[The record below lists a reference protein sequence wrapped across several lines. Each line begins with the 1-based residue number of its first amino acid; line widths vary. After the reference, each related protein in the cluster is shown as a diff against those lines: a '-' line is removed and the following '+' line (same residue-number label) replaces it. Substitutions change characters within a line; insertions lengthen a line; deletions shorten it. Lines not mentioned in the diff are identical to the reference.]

1 MKIRTIFI
9 SLLAVFGL
17 SIPSFAAVQVD
28 QPAPEFTLI
37 SAAGKTV
44 SLSDY
49 QGKAVVLEWTNH
61 DCPYVQ
67 KHYDSDNMQSLQR
80 KYAAKD
86 VVWLSIISS
95 APGKQGYVDAETA
108 NQLTSS
114 RNAAP
119 TQVLFDPEG
128 TVGREYGART
138 TPHMYIID
146 KEGTLRYAGGIDS
159 IKSANPA
166 DIAKATNYVDEGLTS
181 LLGGQEI
188 AKKSSSPYGCS
199 VKY

>member
-1 MKIRTIFI
+1 MKIRTIMI
-9 SLLAVFGL
+9 SVLAVFGL
-17 SIPSFAAVQVD
+17 SVTSVAAVQVD
-28 QPAPEFTLI
+28 QPAPDFTLN
-37 SAAGKTV
+37 SAAGSTV

-49 QGKAVVLEWTNH
+49 QGQTVVLEWTNH

-114 RNAAP
+114 RNASPAH
-119 TQVLFDPEG
+119 VLFDPEG
-128 TVGREYGART
+128 TVGRQYGART
-138 TPHMYIID
+138 TPHMYLID

-181 LLGGQEI
+181 LLGGQAI
-188 AKKSSSPYGCS
+188 AKKTSSPYGCS

>member
-1 MKIRTIFI
+1 MKIRNILFT
-9 SLLAVFGL
+9 LLAFVVL
-17 SIPSFAAVQVD
+17 ISTSDAVAKMD
-28 QPAPEFTLI
+28 KPAPDFTLN
-37 SAAGKTV
+37 SVSGTMV

-49 QGKAVVLEWTNH
+49 RGKTVVLEWTNH

-80 KYAAKD
+80 KYTSQD

-95 APGKQGYVDAETA
+95 APGKQGYIDAETA
-108 NQLTSS
+108 DQLTSS

-128 TVGREYGART
+128 KVGRQYGART
-138 TPHMYIID
+138 TPHMFIID
-146 KEGTLRYAGGIDS
+146 QEGTLRYMGAIDS

-166 DIAKATNYVDEGLTS
+166 DIAKATNYVDEGLAS
-181 LLGGQEI
+181 LLAGRAI

>member
-1 MKIRTIFI
+1 MKIRNILFT
-9 SLLAVFGL
+9 LLAFVVL
-17 SIPSFAAVQVD
+17 ISTSDAVAKMD
-28 QPAPEFTLI
+28 KPAPNFTLN
-37 SAAGKTV
+37 SVSGTMV

-49 QGKAVVLEWTNH
+49 RGKTVVLEWTNH

-80 KYAAKD
+80 KYTSQD

-95 APGKQGYVDAETA
+95 APGKQGYIDAETA

-114 RNAAP
+114 RKAAP

-128 TVGREYGART
+128 KVGRQYGART
-138 TPHMYIID
+138 TPHMFIID
-146 KEGTLRYAGGIDS
+146 QEGTLRYMGAIDS

-166 DIAKATNYVDEGLTS
+166 DIAKATNYVDEGLAS
-181 LLGGQEI
+181 LRAGKAI

>member
-1 MKIRTIFI
+1 MKIRNILFT
-9 SLLAVFGL
+9 LLAFVVL
-17 SIPSFAAVQVD
+17 ISTSDAVAKMD
-28 QPAPEFTLI
+28 KPAPDFTLN
-37 SAAGKTV
+37 SVSGTMV

-49 QGKAVVLEWTNH
+49 RGKTVVLEWTNH

-80 KYAAKD
+80 KYTSQD

-95 APGKQGYVDAETA
+95 APGKQGYIDAETA

-128 TVGREYGART
+128 KVGRQYGART
-138 TPHMYIID
+138 TPHMFIID
-146 KEGTLRYAGGIDS
+146 QEGTLRYMGAIDS

-166 DIAKATNYVDEGLTS
+166 DIAKATNYVDEGLAS
-181 LLGGQEI
+181 LLAGRAI

>member
-1 MKIRTIFI
+1 MKIRNIMI
-9 SLLAVFGL
+9 SVLAVFGL
-17 SIPSFAAVQVD
+17 SVTSVAAVQVD
-28 QPAPEFTLI
+28 QAAPDFSLN
-37 SAAGKTV
+37 SAAGSTV

-49 QGKAVVLEWTNH
+49 QGKTVVLEWTNH

-119 TQVLFDPEG
+119 THVLFDPEG
-128 TVGREYGART
+128 TVGRQYGART
-138 TPHMYIID
+138 TPHMYLID

-181 LLGGQEI
+181 LLGGQAI
-188 AKKSSSPYGCS
+188 AKKTSSPYGCS

>member
-1 MKIRTIFI
+1 MKIRNILFT
-9 SLLAVFGL
+9 LLAFVVL
-17 SIPSFAAVQVD
+17 ISTSDAVAKMD
-28 QPAPEFTLI
+28 KPAPDFTLN
-37 SAAGKTV
+37 SVSGTMV

-49 QGKAVVLEWTNH
+49 RGKTVVLEWTNH

-80 KYAAKD
+80 KYTTQD

-95 APGKQGYVDAETA
+95 APGKQGYIDAETA

-128 TVGREYGART
+128 KVGRQYGART
-138 TPHMYIID
+138 TPHMFIID
-146 KEGTLRYAGGIDS
+146 QEGTLRYMGAIDS

-181 LLGGQEI
+181 LLAGRVI

>member
-1 MKIRTIFI
+1 MKIRNILFT
-9 SLLAVFGL
+9 LLAIVGL
-17 SIPSFAAVQVD
+17 CSTSVAVAKMD
-28 QPAPEFTLI
+28 KPAPDFTLN
-37 SAAGKTV
+37 SVSGTMV

-49 QGKAVVLEWTNH
+49 KGKTVVLEWTNH
-61 DCPYVQ
+61 ECPYVQ

-80 KYAAKD
+80 KYTTQD

-95 APGKQGYVDAETA
+95 APGKQGYIDAETA

-128 TVGREYGART
+128 KVGRQYGART
-138 TPHMYIID
+138 TPHMFIID
-146 KEGTLRYAGGIDS
+146 QKGTLRYMGAIDS
-159 IKSANPA
+159 IKSANSA

-181 LLGGQEI
+181 LLAGKAI

>member
-1 MKIRTIFI
+1 MKIRNILFT
-9 SLLAVFGL
+9 LLAFVVL
-17 SIPSFAAVQVD
+17 ISTSDAVAKMD
-28 QPAPEFTLI
+28 KPAPNFTLN
-37 SAAGKTV
+37 SVSGTMV

-49 QGKAVVLEWTNH
+49 RGKTVVLEWTNH

-80 KYAAKD
+80 KYTTQD

-95 APGKQGYVDAETA
+95 APGKQGYIDAETA

-128 TVGREYGART
+128 KVGRQYGART
-138 TPHMYIID
+138 TPHMFIID
-146 KEGTLRYAGGIDS
+146 QEGTLRYMGAIDS

-166 DIAKATNYVDEGLTS
+166 DIARATNYVDEGLTS
-181 LLGGQEI
+181 LLAGKAI

>member
-1 MKIRTIFI
+1 MKTRNILL
-9 SLLAVFGL
+9 SLLAVLGL
-17 SIPSFAAVQVD
+17 SVTSVAAVQID
-28 QPAPEFTLI
+28 KLAPDFTLK
-37 SAAGKTV
+37 SATGKTV

-49 QGKAVVLEWTNH
+49 QGKTVVLEWTNH

-80 KYAAKD
+80 KYTARD

-95 APGKQGYVDAETA
+95 APGKQGYVDAGTA
-108 NQLTSS
+108 NQLTIS
-114 RNAAP
+114 RKAEP

-128 TVGREYGART
+128 NVGRQYGART

-146 KEGTLRYAGGIDS
+146 QEGTLRYAGGIDS
-159 IKSANPA
+159 IKSANPS

-181 LLGGQEI
+181 LLGGQAI
-188 AKKSSSPYGCS
+188 AKKSSTPYGCS